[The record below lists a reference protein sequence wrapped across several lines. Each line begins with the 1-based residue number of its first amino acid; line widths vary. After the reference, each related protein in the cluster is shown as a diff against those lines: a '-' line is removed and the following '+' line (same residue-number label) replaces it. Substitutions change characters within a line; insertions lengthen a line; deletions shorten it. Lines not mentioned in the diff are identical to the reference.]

1 MRQRKSKVAEQRRP
15 THHSH
20 RFGRCLFILL
30 PLAILLSRLPFLL
43 NDSAY
48 LDGDESLYGIMT
60 LHFLEGKGLPIL
72 PYGQGYGVSVI
83 ETLVMAVFAWLLGLT
98 PTVMQLSMLS
108 LWALAVTA
116 FALAARRFAGDLAAA
131 VATALLVSSP
141 GWGHVS
147 LASWGYNQTAFLATN
162 ISLWLIAGLIQEDRK
177 RSPGLLFALGLSVGI
192 ASVTQPIYA
201 LALSPFLWLAVR
213 GRRLPDGFYVALGFA
228 IIASLFV
235 LLRALDRVYWQ
246 PQLFEDPDVIAS
258 LWLMPHRLWV
268 VLSGAYV
275 LDIALPVA
283 LVTVI
288 TATLWSLCALAL
300 AIRVVLRS
308 GRNSNFTASHA
319 CILAVV
325 LVLLFSLAVTPV
337 DYGYRYGLPA
347 VGFICLALGIEL
359 AATLQ
364 AKQRTMRMTACA
376 ILAIFLFG
384 GSVSLVEL
392 GRLNFSGTAV
402 RSGGPEGHAIQTLVD
417 YLLRNQIQYVFCPE
431 GMFQWKL
438 IFVSRERIKT
448 RWFDPVDR
456 YPAYAQAVDQA
467 LFSGQPVAIVHEAKD
482 VRAFTAW
489 LAQAGFGYLKPE
501 FVADRYIVLQNPPQ
515 KLLDPWF
522 QNSAPGRQPVR

>member
-1 MRQRKSKVAEQRRP
+1 MRQKKSKVAEQRRP
-15 THHSH
+15 FNHIYRLRPS
-20 RFGRCLFILL
+20 LLIIL
-30 PLAILLSRLPFLL
+30 PLAIFLTRLPFLV

-48 LDGDESLYGIMT
+48 LDGDESFYGIMT
-60 LHFLEGKGLPIL
+60 LHVLQGKGLPVL

-83 ETLVMAVFAWLLGLT
+83 ETIVMALFAWLFGLT

-108 LWALAVTA
+108 LWALAMVF
-116 FALAARRFAGDLAAA
+116 FALAARRFAGDLGAV
-131 VATALLVSSP
+131 VATALLVLSP

-162 ISLWLIAGLIQEDRK
+162 ICLWLIAELVQDGHRT
-177 RSPGLLFALGLSVGI
+177 PGLLLALGLSVGI

-201 LALSPFLWLAVR
+201 LALSPFLWLLFGR
-213 GRRLPDGFYVALGFA
+213 SRRLNDRLYVALGFA
-228 IIASLFV
+228 LVAGLFV
-235 LLRALDRVYWQ
+235 LFRALGRVYWQ
-246 PQLFEDPDVIAS
+246 PQLFEDPDVFAS
-258 LWLMPHRLWV
+258 LLLIPHRLWV

-275 LDIALPVA
+275 LDIALPA
-283 LVTVI
+283 GLMTAT
-288 TATLWSLCALAL
+288 TATLWSLCVLAL
-300 AIRVVLRS
+300 AIRVVLRF
-308 GRNSNFTASHA
+308 GRNSSFTASHA
-319 CILAVV
+319 CILAVA
-325 LVLLFSLAVTPV
+325 LVFAFSLAVTPA

-347 VGFICLALGIEL
+347 VGFLCLALGIEL

-364 AKQRTMRMTACA
+364 AKRRTVRMTACA
-376 ILAIFLFG
+376 IVAIFLFG
-384 GSVSLVEL
+384 GSVSLIEL

-402 RSGGPEGHAIQTLVD
+402 RSGGPEGAALQTLVD

-456 YPAYAQAVDQA
+456 YPAYAQAVDHA

-489 LAQAGFGYLKPE
+489 LAQAGFGYLKPD
-501 FVADRYIVLQNPPQ
+501 FVAERYIVLQNPPLE
-515 KLLDPWF
+515 LLQPWF
-522 QNSAPGRQPVR
+522 QKKTGQQYRVS